1 MTNDPTIPH
10 IVNGTF
16 PDPDTGLLHLV
27 PSFEFPDV
35 KGKIRPMIGHKFT
48 RVCCYTEI
56 KKMNDGKTY
65 VIHSI
70 IH

>member
-1 MTNDPTIPH
+1 MTTDVAVPH
-10 IVNGTF
+10 IEMGTF
-16 PDPDTGLLHLV
+16 VDGDTGMPHLV
-27 PSFEFPDV
+27 PSFAFPNI
-35 KGKIRPMIGHKFT
+35 KGKVRPMPGHKFT

-65 VIHSI
+65 IIHSI